1 MFLYTASQ
9 TPAVLLQ
16 QISSLH
22 SEKQDEDM
30 AAQMIRGPAENKN
43 KDLIQVISTTFVQPQ
58 EPEYQLEVKADT
70 AGVPRCVELTV
81 ELPEVCSMSE
91 CQLRISKVSGY
102 TLPWTV
108 IINHFRFQCVSV
120 CSWMFWKK
128 HSVGP
133 VLRYW
138 VQWFVLNVFFSA
150 GWHLAGSGGS
160 LLFASGITKNC
171 KWRHSVRHL

>member
-9 TPAVLLQ
+9 TPAALLQ

-22 SEKQDEDM
+22 SEKHDEDM

-91 CQLRISKVSGY
+91 CQLRISKVSGS
-102 TLPWTV
+102 TLP
-108 IINHFRFQCVSV
+108 
-120 CSWMFWKK
+120 
-128 HSVGP
+128 
-133 VLRYW
+133 
-138 VQWFVLNVFFSA
+138 
-150 GWHLAGSGGS
+150 
-160 LLFASGITKNC
+160 
-171 KWRHSVRHL
+171 